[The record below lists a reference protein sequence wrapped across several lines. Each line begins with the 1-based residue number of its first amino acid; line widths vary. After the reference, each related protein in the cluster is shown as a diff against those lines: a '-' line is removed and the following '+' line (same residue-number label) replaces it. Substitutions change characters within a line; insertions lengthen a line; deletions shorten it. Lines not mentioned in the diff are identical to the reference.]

1 MTDWETMQ
9 HHFTEEEFL
18 LRDSNWH
25 EQQLSDI
32 ENAGSPFLKQYFSKQ
47 YDINRR
53 SLLSEIPDFD
63 VTKQLPQDIMHI
75 FLEGILSYELKFL
88 LKHYFD
94 AGVITLGQLNT
105 KLKNFHYGYS
115 NDKDKPSPIKQ
126 DDMDFK
132 CSSNLGQS
140 AAQMWELSRILP
152 LVLEGITDSESPQW
166 SCFMSLLEIMGICFA
181 QKITYN
187 LILNL
192 KRIVKEHLI
201 IFKETYGAR
210 ILPKQH
216 YLVHLPT
223 QMMMFGPLIRTWCM
237 RFEAKHAYFKDIMRR
252 TKNFKNLPLSLAKR
266 HRQMEYADM
275 LTVDDDDPCSLF
287 KDDFH
292 LGKSKPL
299 TGNKEEDAK
308 NLITRYYDIDL
319 KEVAIFEAKSVI
331 VYGTKYVCG
340 NNNYLLLGLDDHELP
355 EFAKIVK
362 NILCITN
369 NRTLFCH

>member
-152 LVLEGITDSESPQW
+152 LVLEGITDSESPQ
-166 SCFMSLLEIMGICFA
+166 
-181 QKITYN
+181 
-187 LILNL
+187 
-192 KRIVKEHLI
+192 
-201 IFKETYGAR
+201 
-210 ILPKQH
+210 
-216 YLVHLPT
+216 
-223 QMMMFGPLIRTWCM
+223 
-237 RFEAKHAYFKDIMRR
+237 
-252 TKNFKNLPLSLAKR
+252 
-266 HRQMEYADM
+266 
-275 LTVDDDDPCSLF
+275 
-287 KDDFH
+287 
-292 LGKSKPL
+292 
-299 TGNKEEDAK
+299 
-308 NLITRYYDIDL
+308 
-319 KEVAIFEAKSVI
+319 
-331 VYGTKYVCG
+331 
-340 NNNYLLLGLDDHELP
+340 
-355 EFAKIVK
+355 
-362 NILCITN
+362 
-369 NRTLFCH
+369 